1 MRASGLRAR
10 QSTSIAASVRSP
22 TQKGV
27 NIMPDN
33 HAEGFAWQLRVWD
46 GMADVYAKEIDTR
59 FGPVIEHALRLA
71 DLRPGE
77 TVLDLGTGTGAV
89 AICAATQV
97 GTSGRIKA
105 VDISPEMLSKA
116 KERLR
121 GLRITNV
128 DLAEGRAEAIP
139 ANDASLDAIIASL
152 SLMYVIDRATA
163 AKELARVLR
172 PGGRFVAAVWAG
184 PAEADIVKFQQTAG
198 SFAPTPP
205 VQGVGPGAL
214 ADPSEFL
221 FQLRAAGLEANCEKV
236 TTTFEFANF
245 DAAWDALAGVTTA
258 ALEPNVQEDAKA
270 AVRALMWPERTAP
283 RTFCNSTQLISAR
296 KAG

>member
-1 MRASGLRAR
+1 
-10 QSTSIAASVRSP
+10 
-22 TQKGV
+22 
-27 NIMPDN
+27 MPDSR
-33 HAEGFAWQLRVWD
+33 AEGYAWQLRVWD
-46 GMADVYAKEIDTR
+46 RMADVYEKEIDAR
-59 FGPVIEHALRLA
+59 FGPVIEHVLRLA

-77 TVLDLGTGTGAV
+77 TVLDLGAGTGAV

-97 GTSGRIKA
+97 GVGGRIKA

-116 KERLR
+116 EVRLR
-121 GLRITNV
+121 SLRITNV

-139 ANDASLDAIIASL
+139 ANDASVDAIIASL

-221 FQLRAAGLEANCEKV
+221 SQLRAAGLEAKCEKV

-258 ALEPNVQEDAKA
+258 ALEQNVREDAKA
-270 AVRALMWPERTAP
+270 AVRALMWPNEGAP
-283 RTFCNSTQLISAR
+283 RTFCNATQLISG
-296 KAG
+296 KKTT